1 MEVEPWLATDYEF
14 TDDNT
19 VKITLRDGVKF
30 SSGRTMDGEAVK
42 ECLEDLIANHDR
54 APYDMKIDKIE
65 ADGMTVT
72 IHTSEPCP
80 ALINYLGDPYGAIID
95 MDYGVQG
102 EGGSANVA
110 GTGPYVA
117 TEVSPT
123 EIKLVKNDDY
133 WGGDVKVDNVIVPW
147 LAYSCLR
154 YDRRQ
159 YVGTDQFIWDDII
172 ELKFWQRKNHGR
184 RSGKEFCNLSQN
196 H

>member
-1 MEVEPWLATDYEF
+1 
-14 TDDNT
+14 
-19 VKITLRDGVKF
+19 
-30 SSGRTMDGEAVK
+30 
-42 ECLEDLIANHDR
+42 
-54 APYDMKIDKIE
+54 MKIDKIE

-123 EIKLVKNDDY
+123 EIKLVK
-133 WGGDVKVDNVIVPW
+133 K
-147 LAYSCLR
+147 
-154 YDRRQ
+154 
-159 YVGTDQFIWDDII
+159 
-172 ELKFWQRKNHGR
+172 
-184 RSGKEFCNLSQN
+184 
-196 H
+196 

>member
-95 MDYGVQG
+95 
-102 EGGSANVA
+102 
-110 GTGPYVA
+110 
-117 TEVSPT
+117 
-123 EIKLVKNDDY
+123 I
-133 WGGDVKVDNVIVPW
+133 
-147 LAYSCLR
+147 
-154 YDRRQ
+154 DRKS
-159 YVGTDQFIWDDII
+159 VV
-172 ELKFWQRKNHGR
+172 
-184 RSGKEFCNLSQN
+184 
-196 H
+196 